1 MSTETHS
8 LLTGGRVDQC
18 GTTSLKVE
26 ADANPKR
33 IPDPGAKMADINAG
47 AEFAQPFRKIAP
59 QPGWAV
65 SEGKN

>member
-33 IPDPGAKMADINAG
+33 IPDPGAKMADINTG

-59 QPGWAV
+59 QPRWAV